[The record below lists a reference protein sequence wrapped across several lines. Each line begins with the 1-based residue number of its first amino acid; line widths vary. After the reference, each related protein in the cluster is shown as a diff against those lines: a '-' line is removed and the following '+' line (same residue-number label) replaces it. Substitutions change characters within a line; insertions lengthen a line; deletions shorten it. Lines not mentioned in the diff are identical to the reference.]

1 MPRRLLA
8 AALSLLLLAAC
19 FGGTDPNVTES
30 GEGKPTLSIEF
41 PPTVEPESQEVATL
55 RVENPGPG
63 DMNSLQVSFVAL
75 GASDLPDPLVGFGAK
90 GENPSIVSVD
100 PEPRAV
106 SIDGVVYT
114 FDGLAEGESTEIVF
128 TIRTPGFQGRF
139 ANSVIVA
146 DGSDPD
152 RSRGVPLE
160 TRVEG

>member
-1 MPRRLLA
+1 MRSRLVA
-8 AALSLLLLAAC
+8 ATTSLLVLAAC

-30 GEGKPTLSIEF
+30 GEGKPLLSVEF

-55 RVENPGPG
+55 SVENPGPG
-63 DMNSLQVSFVAL
+63 DMDSLQVSFVRL
-75 GASDLPDPLVGFGAK
+75 GRSDLPEALVGFGSK
-90 GENPSIVSVD
+90 GENPSIVAVD

-106 SIDGVVYT
+106 SVDGVVFT
-114 FDGLAEGESTEIVF
+114 FDGLAEGESTDIAF
-128 TIRTPGFQGRF
+128 TIRTPGVTGGF

-146 DGSDPD
+146 DGSDPE

>member
-1 MPRRLLA
+1 MR
-8 AALSLLLLAAC
+8 
-19 FGGTDPNVTES
+19 
-30 GEGKPTLSIEF
+30 
-41 PPTVEPESQEVATL
+41 
-55 RVENPGPG
+55 
-63 DMNSLQVSFVAL
+63 L
-75 GASDLPDPLVGFGAK
+75 GASDLPDALIGFGAK
-90 GENPSIVSVD
+90 GKNPSIVSVD

-114 FDGLAEGESTEIVF
+114 FDGLTEGESTEIAF

-146 DGSDPD
+146 DGSDPE